1 MYSPIV
7 RCYKSPRGSSW
18 RFRRNVVCCLFL
30 AVTAKAEVSASR
42 VRSLELV
49 AVWGEAQSRDVA
61 ERPCGFVRVCDR
73 GERGPCVVWAGRGGG
88 AVQGAG
94 GCRESIVRQALAL
107 FVRKARFF
115 WALCAVPLD
124 SPITQFLT
132 VKDATR

>member
-1 MYSPIV
+1 MLQVATRFELALPQ
-7 RCYKSPRGSSW
+7 KRG
-18 RFRRNVVCCLFL
+18 LL

-49 AVWGEAQSRDVA
+49 AVGGEAQSRDVA

-94 GCRESIVRQALAL
+94 GCRESIVSAALAL
-107 FVRKARFF
+107 FVRKARFS
-115 WALCAVPLD
+115 ARCAAELH
-124 SPITQFLT
+124 
-132 VKDATR
+132 